1 MPRSDPPDSRRLAD
15 AFDYGTRPRAGSSA
29 STQRG
34 AGPGRGGSSPGGGGP
49 GTSGPSGNDTSGN
62 GRPNRTRRRILTG
75 LSILAVVL
83 VVGVVGAIVVVNNKF
98 DLINRLGADTQL
110 DAADGAARNYLV
122 IGSDNRDGMDPN
134 DPASAVFLGGLEESP
149 GGQRADVIMIMRV
162 DPEANT
168 VDVLSIPRDLWIP
181 ISGTGGEERINTAY
195 AGGPQQMID
204 TIREDFGIDIN
215 HYVEVDFIGFQ
226 GLVDA
231 VGGVPM
237 WFDQPMRD
245 SNSGLDVGQ
254 AGCVNLDGYQA
265 LAFVRA
271 RYLEQFS
278 DQGWVSDPT
287 GDAGRIS
294 RQQVFIRRVMDKVA
308 SDVSLTNLGGL
319 NAVADVA
326 VDNVT
331 IDATMDLRAVLGL
344 ARRFGALDNEALSF
358 AALPTTRWFT
368 PGGADVQLMDAAAA
382 EPMLAVFRGGETRE
396 VMPRLVPIT
405 VLNGTSI
412 EGQASRAATALQGV
426 GFTVAE
432 TGNAGGVYIVNTVRF
447 GPGGETTA
455 AMVARH
461 LAGGANLEADE
472 GLPDG
477 AVIVV
482 TGADFTT
489 VLSQAMAADDP
500 SLVGRPGF
508 EVVVDPAVAPDSETG
523 DEALPGLVPGD
534 PPEGVTCP

>member
-1 MPRSDPPDSRRLAD
+1 MPNGDPPKSRRLAD
-15 AFDYGTRPRAGSSA
+15 AFDYGTQPPVGPPPDPARA
-29 STQRG
+29 T
-34 AGPGRGGSSPGGGGP
+34 GGVGDGGG
-49 GTSGPSGNDTSGN
+49 
-62 GRPNRTRRRILTG
+62 RAHRTRRRILTG
-75 LSILAVVL
+75 LSVLAVVVVVA
-83 VVGVVGAIVVVNNKF
+83 VVGTMVVVNNKF
-98 DLINRLGADTQL
+98 DLINRLGADTRL
-110 DAADGAARNYLV
+110 DAAEGPARNYLV
-122 IGSDNRDGMDPN
+122 IGSDNRDRLDPD
-134 DPASAVFLGGLEESP
+134 DPASAVFLGGAEVSP

-168 VDVLSIPRDLWIP
+168 VDVLSIPRDLWVP
-181 ISGTGGEERINTAY
+181 ISGTDEEERINSAY

-215 HYVEVDFIGFQ
+215 HYVEVDFVGFQ

-245 SNSGLDVGQ
+245 ANSGLEIGE

-271 RYLEQFS
+271 RYLEQYT

-287 GDAGRIS
+287 GDVGRIS

-319 NAVADVA
+319 NSVADVA

-331 IDATMDLRAVLGL
+331 IDATMDLRSVLGL
-344 ARRFGALDNEALSF
+344 TRRFSSLNDESLTFMS
-358 AALPTTRWFT
+358 LPTTRWFT

-396 VMPRLVPIT
+396 VAPRLVPIT

-412 EGQASRAATALQGV
+412 EGQAGRAATALEGV
-426 GFTVAE
+426 GFTVIE
-432 TGNAGGVYIVNTVRF
+432 TGNAGDAYTTNTVRF
-447 GPGGETTA
+447 GPGGEATA
-455 AMVARH
+455 SLMARH
-461 LAGGANLEADE
+461 LSGGADLEADE

-477 AVIVV
+477 AVILV

-489 VLSQAMAADDP
+489 VLTEPLALDDP

-508 EVVVDPAVAPDSETG
+508 EVVVIDPDAVPQD
-523 DEALPGLVPGD
+523 LPGVVPGD

>member
-1 MPRSDPPDSRRLAD
+1 M
-15 AFDYGTRPRAGSSA
+15 
-29 STQRG
+29 
-34 AGPGRGGSSPGGGGP
+34 
-49 GTSGPSGNDTSGN
+49 
-62 GRPNRTRRRILTG
+62 
-75 LSILAVVL
+75 
-83 VVGVVGAIVVVNNKF
+83 
-98 DLINRLGADTQL
+98 
-110 DAADGAARNYLV
+110 
-122 IGSDNRDGMDPN
+122 DN
-134 DPASAVFLGGLEESP
+134 
-149 GGQRADVIMIMRV
+149 
-162 DPEANT
+162 
-168 VDVLSIPRDLWIP
+168 
-181 ISGTGGEERINTAY
+181 
-195 AGGPQQMID
+195 
-204 TIREDFGIDIN
+204 
-215 HYVEVDFIGFQ
+215 
-226 GLVDA
+226 
-231 VGGVPM
+231 
-237 WFDQPMRD
+237 
-245 SNSGLDVGQ
+245 
-254 AGCVNLDGYQA
+254 
-265 LAFVRA
+265 
-271 RYLEQFS
+271 
-278 DQGWVSDPT
+278 
-287 GDAGRIS
+287 
-294 RQQVFIRRVMDKVA
+294 VA
-308 SDVSLTNLGGL
+308 SDVSLTNLGGI

-368 PGGADVQLMDAAAA
+368 PGGADLQLMDTAAA

-447 GPGGETTA
+447 GLGGETTA

-489 VLSQAMAADDP
+489 VLTVPMAADDP
-500 SLVGRPGF
+500 VLVGRPGF
-508 EVVVDPAVAPDSETG
+508 GVAEADGGDPGADGGESVEVGASIDDP
-523 DEALPGLVPGD
+523 PGLVPGD

>member
-1 MPRSDPPDSRRLAD
+1 MPNGDPPNSRRLAD
-15 AFDYGTRPRAGSSA
+15 AFDYGAQPPVGPPPDPARA
-29 STQRG
+29 T
-34 AGPGRGGSSPGGGGP
+34 GGDGDGGG
-49 GTSGPSGNDTSGN
+49 
-62 GRPNRTRRRILTG
+62 RAHRTRRRILTG
-75 LSILAVVL
+75 LSILAVVVVVA
-83 VVGVVGAIVVVNNKF
+83 VVGTVVVVNNKF

-110 DAADGAARNYLV
+110 DAAEGPARNYLV
-122 IGSDNRDGMDPN
+122 IGSDNRDRLDPN
-134 DPASAVFLGGLEESP
+134 DPASAVFLGGAEASP

-168 VDVLSIPRDLWIP
+168 VDVLSIPRDLWVP
-181 ISGTGGEERINTAY
+181 ISGTGEEERINSAY

-215 HYVEVDFIGFQ
+215 HYVEVDFVGFQ

-245 SNSGLDVGQ
+245 ANSGLEIGE

-271 RYLEQFS
+271 RYLEQYT

-287 GDAGRIS
+287 GDVGRIS

-319 NAVADVA
+319 NSVADVA

-331 IDATMDLRAVLGL
+331 IDATMDLRSVLGL
-344 ARRFGALDNEALSF
+344 ARRFSSLNNESLTF
-358 AALPTTRWFT
+358 MALPTTRWFT
-368 PGGADVQLMDAAAA
+368 PGGADVQLMDAPAA

-405 VLNGTSI
+405 VLNGTSV
-412 EGQASRAATALQGV
+412 EGQAGRAATALEGV
-426 GFTVAE
+426 GFTVIE
-432 TGNAGGVYIVNTVRF
+432 TGNAGGAYTTNTVRF
-447 GPGGETTA
+447 GPGGEATA
-455 AMVARH
+455 SLMARH
-461 LAGGANLEADE
+461 LAGGADLESDE

-477 AVIVV
+477 AVILV

-489 VLSQAMAADDP
+489 VLTEPLALDDP

-508 EVVVDPAVAPDSETG
+508 EVVEIDPAAVPE
-523 DEALPGLVPGD
+523 ELPGVVPGD

>member
-1 MPRSDPPDSRRLAD
+1 
-15 AFDYGTRPRAGSSA
+15 
-29 STQRG
+29 
-34 AGPGRGGSSPGGGGP
+34 
-49 GTSGPSGNDTSGN
+49 
-62 GRPNRTRRRILTG
+62 
-75 LSILAVVL
+75 VVL

-134 DPASAVFLGGLEESP
+134 DPASAVFLGGLDESP

-271 RYLEQFS
+271 RYLEQYS

-287 GDAGRIS
+287 GDVGRIS

-368 PGGADVQLMDAAAA
+368 PGGADVQLMDTAAA
-382 EPMLAVFRGGETRE
+382 ESMLAVFRGGETRE
-396 VMPRLVPIT
+396 EMPRLVPIT

-447 GPGGETTA
+447 GLGGETTA

-508 EVVVDPAVAPDSETG
+508 EVVVDPAVAPDIETG

>member
-1 MPRSDPPDSRRLAD
+1 MPNGDSSSRRRLSD
-15 AFDYGTRPRAGSSA
+15 AYNY
-29 STQRG
+29 
-34 AGPGRGGSSPGGGGP
+34 GSSPQPEPTVGPAAGGSGTGGSE
-49 GTSGPSGNDTSGN
+49 G
-62 GRPNRTRRRILTG
+62 RTRRRILTT
-75 LSILAVVL
+75 LSVLAVVAVVA
-83 VVGVVGAIVVVNNKF
+83 VVGGMVVVNNKF
-98 DLINRLGADTQL
+98 DLIDRLGADTRL
-110 DAADGAARNYLV
+110 DAADGVARNYLV
-122 IGSDNRDGMDPN
+122 IGSDNRDGLDRDDPT
-134 DPASAVFLGGLEESP
+134 SAVFVGGASAEPS
-149 GGQRADVIMIMRV
+149 GQRADVIMIMRV
-162 DPEANT
+162 DPVANT
-168 VDVLSIPRDLWIP
+168 VNVLSVPRDLWLP
-181 ISGTGGEERINTAY
+181 ISGTGDEERINTAY

-204 TIREDFGIDIN
+204 TIREDFAIDIN
-215 HYVEVDFIGFQ
+215 HYVEVDFVGFQ
-226 GLVDA
+226 GLVNA

-245 SNSGLDVGQ
+245 ANSGLDVGE

-271 RYLEQFS
+271 RYLEQYGP
-278 DQGWVSDPT
+278 QGWETDPT

-331 IDATMDLRAVLGL
+331 IDATMDLRSVLGL
-344 ARRFGALDNEALSF
+344 ARRFSALNDDSLSF

-382 EPMLAVFRGGETRE
+382 EPLLAVFRGGETRE
-396 VMPRLVPIT
+396 VTPRLLPIT
-405 VLNGTSI
+405 VLNGTAVD
-412 EGQASRAATALQGV
+412 GQAGRAATALEGV

-432 TGNAGGVYIVNTVRF
+432 TGNAGGSYSTNTVRF
-447 GPGGETTA
+447 GPGGDETA

-461 LAGGANLEADE
+461 LGGGADLEADE
-472 GLPDG
+472 GLPEG
-477 AVIVV
+477 AVVVV

-489 VLSQAMAADDP
+489 VLTKPMAADDP

-508 EVVVDPAVAPDSETG
+508 EVAVTDAGLGTDGLPVDEP
-523 DEALPGLVPGD
+523 LPGIVPGD